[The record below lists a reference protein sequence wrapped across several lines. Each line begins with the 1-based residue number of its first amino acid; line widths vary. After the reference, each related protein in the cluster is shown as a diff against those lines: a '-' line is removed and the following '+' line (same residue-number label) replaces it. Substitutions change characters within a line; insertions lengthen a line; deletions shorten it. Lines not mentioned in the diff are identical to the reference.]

1 MPIWLL
7 LSLVGLGAY
16 MFGQSAAQAA
26 AAATPQIAP
35 KTYTVG
41 TNGADYYADLTT
53 SSSSSYGGQSPSQV
67 GSSSGT
73 SSIIGTT
80 VMGQIPAG
88 TVLTPLD
95 SAQITAQSPVFPSSS
110 GGYGQSQQS
119 QGTTSIPV
127 FKTTYNGQT
136 VWVNKNEVY

>member
-7 LSLVGLGAY
+7 LSIIGIGAY

-26 AAATPQIAP
+26 AAATPQLPI
-35 KTYTVG
+35 KTLTVG

-53 SSSSSYGGQSPSQV
+53 SSSSSYGGASPSTV

-73 SSIIGTT
+73 ASIIGTT
-80 VMGQIPAG
+80 VLGQIPAG
-88 TVLTPLD
+88 TVLTPID
-95 SAQITAQSPVFPSSS
+95 SAQITAQSSVFPSSS
-110 GGYGQSQQS
+110 GGFSQSSQS

-127 FKTTYNGQT
+127 FKANYNGQM
-136 VWVNKNEVY
+136 VWVNRNEVY